1 MGVSRNSQAER
12 TLLEEVAAA
21 LETAGIDA
29 RSRLCCALSGGV
41 DSVVLLDVL
50 VELRPRFGFDLQAAH
65 VHHGLNPAAGAWRD
79 FCTQRCAALAV
90 PLQTFSVEVA
100 RDHPDGLEAAARVAR
115 HGALKTVACDWLV
128 FGHHRDDQAET
139 LLFRLFRGT
148 GVRGASAMSAIETG
162 AEAGPGRLRPLLGVG
177 RDAILAWARR
187 RHLQWVEDDSNL
199 DPRFARNDIRH
210 RILPAI
216 ESAFPAASIS
226 LARAATHFRE
236 AGALLD
242 ELAEEDARSC
252 GGAVLDHA
260 ALLRLSD
267 ARLANLL
274 RWQVRC
280 RGVEASSRARLLEA
294 MRQLRTADA
303 AHPLRVELGPLSC
316 CAYRG
321 AVWLEQT
328 AVETPAA
335 CEVELSGLA
344 PAYADWGAGRV
355 VFRVARGEGI
365 ARSALVCRSGLKLLP
380 RFTGL
385 RLRLA
390 MNRPPRS
397 FKNLCQEAAIPPWM
411 RDRLPV
417 LEVDGRV
424 AWIGGIG
431 VDAAF
436 ACPPQAEGVL
446 PEWVPVRP

>member
-1 MGVSRNSQAER
+1 MGGSRNSQAEQS
-12 TLLEEVAAA
+12 LLGEVAAV

-41 DSVVLLDVL
+41 DSVVLLDLL
-50 VELRPRFGFDLQAAH
+50 VELRSRLGFDLQAAH
-65 VHHGLNPAAGAWRD
+65 VHHGLNPAAGDWRD
-79 FCTQRCAALAV
+79 FCVQRCAALAV
-90 PLQTFSVEVA
+90 PLQAFSVEVA
-100 RDHPDGLEAAARVAR
+100 REHPDGLEAAARAAR

-148 GVRGASAMSAIETG
+148 GVRGAGAMGAIETG

-177 RDAILAWARR
+177 RDAIRAWARR
-187 RHLQWVEDDSNL
+187 RQLQWVEDDSNR
-199 DPRFARNDIRH
+199 DRRFTRNDIRH
-210 RILPAI
+210 RILPVI

-242 ELAEEDARSC
+242 ELAEEDARNC

-280 RGVEASSRARLLEA
+280 HRVEASSRARLLET
-294 MRQLRTADA
+294 MRQLRAVGA
-303 AHPLRVELGPLSC
+303 GRPLRADLGPLSC

-321 AVWLEQT
+321 AVWLEKT
-328 AVETPAA
+328 DVEAPTA
-335 CEVELSGLA
+335 CEVDPSPLT
-344 PAYADWGAGRV
+344 PAWVDWGEGRV
-355 VFRVARGEGI
+355 AFRSVLGEGI
-365 ARSALVCRSGLKLLP
+365 ARSALVCRPRLRLIP
-380 RFTGL
+380 RFAGL

-397 FKNLCQEAAIPPWM
+397 FKNLCQEAGIPPWM

-417 LEVDGRV
+417 LEIDGRV
-424 AWIGGIG
+424 AWIGGVG

-446 PEWVPVRP
+446 PEWLPIRS

>member
-12 TLLEEVAAA
+12 SLLDEVSAV

-29 RSRLCCALSGGV
+29 CSRLCCALSGGV
-41 DSVVLLDVL
+41 DSVVLLDLL
-50 VELRPRFGFDLQAAH
+50 VELRSRLGFDLQAAH
-65 VHHGLNPAAGAWRD
+65 VHHGLNPSAGAWRD
-79 FCTQRCAALAV
+79 FCVQRCAALAV
-90 PLQTFSVEVA
+90 PLQTFAVEVV

-115 HGALKTVACDWLV
+115 HDALKTVVCDWLV

-148 GVRGASAMSAIETG
+148 GVRGAGAMRAVETG
-162 AEAGPGRLRPLLGVG
+162 AATGPGRLRPLLEVG
-177 RDAILAWARR
+177 RRAILVWARR
-187 RHLQWVEDDSNL
+187 RHLQWVEDDSNR
-199 DPRFARNDIRH
+199 DRRFARNDIRH

-216 ESAFPAASIS
+216 ESAFPAASTSI
-226 LARAATHFRE
+226 ARAATHFRE

-242 ELAEEDARSC
+242 ELAEEDARRC
-252 GGAVLDHA
+252 GGDVLGHA

-274 RWQVRC
+274 RWQARC
-280 RGVEASSRARLLEA
+280 RGAEASSRARLFEA
-294 MRQLRTADA
+294 MRQLRTSGAT
-303 AHPLRVELGPLSC
+303 HPLRVDLGPLSC

-321 AVWLEQT
+321 EVWLEWT
-328 AVETPAA
+328 AAALPAA
-335 CEVELSGLA
+335 CEVDLSS
-344 PAYADWGAGRV
+344 PTPVSADWGEGRV
-355 VFRVARGEGI
+355 VFRGVRGEGI
-365 ARSALVCRSGLKLLP
+365 ARSALACDPGPRLVP
-380 RFTGL
+380 RFAGL

-417 LEVDGRV
+417 LEIDGRV

-446 PEWVPVRP
+446 PEWVPIRS